1 MRESNRL
8 SRREFLAKTGAAIS
22 IPYLVPSGVLA
33 VPGRTGA
40 NERLTIGMIGV
51 GGMGKGHLKNL
62 IKFRE
67 AGVANI
73 AAVCDIDE
81 KRLAAAV
88 ELAGVGVEPY
98 RDYRKA
104 MVAAAKKYKSVV
116 QVGSQA
122 RSAKPA
128 HDACRYIRNGMIGRV
143 HKVTCWHR
151 CPPQGSDTGPDTEP
165 PANIDWDMWL
175 GPMRWRPHNAAYYPA
190 KFRQIMDS
198 GGGMI
203 RDRGA
208 HVFSII
214 RWCLD
219 ADRQAPVT
227 VKATGTPPT
236 RG

>member
-98 RDYRKA
+98 RDYRYILQRKDIDA
-104 MVAAAKKYKSVV
+104 VLIAITGMPCSAFTR
-116 QVGSQA
+116 A
-122 RSAKPA
+122 RRASMYLS
-128 HDACRYIRNGMIGRV
+128 RSRR
-143 HKVTCWHR
+143 R
-151 CPPQGSDTGPDTEP
+151 
-165 PANIDWDMWL
+165 
-175 GPMRWRPHNAAYYPA
+175 
-190 KFRQIMDS
+190 
-198 GGGMI
+198 
-203 RDRGA
+203 
-208 HVFSII
+208 
-214 RWCLD
+214 
-219 ADRQAPVT
+219 
-227 VKATGTPPT
+227 
-236 RG
+236 